1 MQIKT
6 TWTNQIFVPTT
17 ALDAWTKH
25 IKQKETFKKYFH
37 FLCLSFVSLSFHSV
51 EREQSIRKDRRLEVK
66 DEMHWREDY
75 GEGVE
80 LGGRGV
86 GAE

>member
-1 MQIKT
+1 M
-6 TWTNQIFVPTT
+6 F
-17 ALDAWTKH
+17 A
-25 IKQKETFKKYFH
+25 
-37 FLCLSFVSLSFHSV
+37 SLFFPSV
-51 EREQSIRKDRRLEVK
+51 EQEQSIRKDRGLEVK

-80 LGGRGV
+80 LGGRGF

>member
-1 MQIKT
+1 M
-6 TWTNQIFVPTT
+6 F
-17 ALDAWTKH
+17 A
-25 IKQKETFKKYFH
+25 
-37 FLCLSFVSLSFHSV
+37 SLFFPSV
-51 EREQSIRKDRRLEVK
+51 EQEQSIRKDRGLEVK

>member
-1 MQIKT
+1 M
-6 TWTNQIFVPTT
+6 
-17 ALDAWTKH
+17 
-25 IKQKETFKKYFH
+25 KKYFH
-37 FLCLSFVSLSFHSV
+37 FLGLSTFASLSFPSV
-51 EREQSIRKDRRLEVK
+51 EREQSIRTDTGLEVK